1 MGSLDIYS
9 DTEPTI
15 THEMSI
21 HEVSRELGEL
31 REELKQA
38 ALTSTNNEQIA
49 ELIKELIQENAAVKA
64 LQDQISKVQNGI
76 KNDNEASIR
85 LLHRPTPR

>member
-1 MGSLDIYS
+1 MGSLDIYF

-21 HEVSRELGEL
+21 HEVFRELSEL

-38 ALTSTNNEQIA
+38 ALTSTNNEQMA
-49 ELIKELIQENAAVKA
+49 ELIKELKQENATAV
-64 LQDQISKVQNGI
+64 
-76 KNDNEASIR
+76 
-85 LLHRPTPR
+85 